1 MTEHTTLVAD
11 EGKKLNKKK
20 LQLSWE
26 DIHITAMPA
35 QGKCCKGTSVLK
47 EPKKI
52 IDGVSGAVLPGQ
64 FLAIIGASGKFASL
78 FNSFRCWKDHAA

>member
-1 MTEHTTLVAD
+1 MTETTKLVAD
-11 EGKKLNKKK
+11 VSDPLKQEKRK

-35 QGKCCKGTSVLK
+35 QGKCCKGTSLLK

-64 FLAIIGASGKFASL
+64 FLAIIGASGKTTHL
-78 FNSFRCWKDHAA
+78 